1 MNNFFRLRRGGL
13 ALLLLFGGLLAARPA
28 AASHL
33 QGGELTY
40 RYLDAGGGAAAPFR
54 YIVTV
59 SYYFNADTVSGMP
72 TQSQA
77 PNGRPSLWI
86 GLYYRGGAADG
97 DSLAVVQLPR
107 IVNRFATPR
116 PQPGCPP
123 TRPVRLNVYR
133 DTVRLPLSFGGYYAY
148 VTDRDRAFGI
158 LNIEDFPLRQSD
170 EESMTLYA
178 EIPPPTIPNSSP
190 TFADTAV
197 VLLCTTDT
205 TLIFNSATDADGDR
219 LSYAFGVPYS
229 APQLNRRTNSPQQP
243 RRFSPPPVLVRY
255 GPGYSLALPF
265 GAATAGN
272 LARLDGATGLST
284 YRIMSAGSYVVA
296 VDVSEYRFVNGVET
310 LIGRV
315 RRDVQLVARA
325 CPAGAL
331 PTLAVAIPGSVS
343 VEEGQALVFPIAASC
358 SSPQALL
365 TLKVNS
371 ALLDGPGGLNA
382 TFGGNPGVLVP
393 GQPAG
398 GAGSVTLRGIG
409 GAGANFAFSPPCGSA
424 RRAPYDVLVTA
435 TALDCRR
442 QTDAAVYRLRVVPP
456 AAPTAIS
463 GDSLICDPTA
473 LRTYVALGPP
483 RATYRWRVGGG
494 TVVGAATGNAVQV
507 RWPAGVSTGFVS
519 VRGISAFGCPTDSVL
534 RPVLL
539 RPGSS
544 TPLVVA
550 GALVVCPGSSTTL
563 AVSGGAG
570 AYTLTG
576 GGLVLTGA
584 GPFVVSPAATTTYTV
599 AGVALGGCPATGTAT
614 VAVAP
619 AAALVVSGPLG
630 VCPGGSTTLAVS
642 GGAGT
647 YTLAG
652 GGITLTGAGPFVV
665 SPAATTTYTA
675 TGRTAAGCPVAGT
688 ATVAVGPTAALA
700 LNAPARV
707 CPGAVATLVATGGAG
722 SYTLSG
728 GGLALTSSSGTFAFS
743 PTATAT
749 YTVAATTAGGCPA
762 TGTATVAVAPP
773 AALALSTPPAACPG
787 EAVTLAASGGVA
799 PYTLSGGGTSR
810 TGAGPFTF
818 VPAATAVYTLSGPTA
833 DGCPATPATATVV
846 VLPGTGPC
854 AAPDRTL
861 VFPNVITPNGD
872 TFNDVFKIEHLAFYP
887 QSALTVFNR
896 WGRVVYAAADYRNTW
911 GDAPDVAAG
920 VYFFVFEPK
929 GGPVTKGWVE
939 VLR

>member
-243 RRFSPPPVLVRY
+243 RRFAPPPVLVRY

-584 GPFVVSPAATTTYTV
+584 GPFVVSPAATTTYT
-599 AGVALGGCPATGTAT
+599 
-614 VAVAP
+614 
-619 AAALVVSGPLG
+619 
-630 VCPGGSTTLAVS
+630 
-642 GGAGT
+642 
-647 YTLAG
+647 
-652 GGITLTGAGPFVV
+652 
-665 SPAATTTYTA
+665 A

-762 TGTATVAVAPP
+762 TSTATVAVAPP

-818 VPAATAVYTLSGPTA
+818 VPAATAVYTLSGLTA
-833 DGCPATPATATVV
+833 DGCPATPATSTVV